1 MQIPSNR
8 DLYNG
13 LDVIWLMASA
23 SLEDK
28 NKKKKEEDDKEDEAA
43 AAAECGEGEQRKVA
57 TKNNVR

>member
-1 MQIPSNR
+1 
-8 DLYNG
+8 
-13 LDVIWLMASA
+13 MAST
-23 SLEDK
+23 SLKDK